1 MTFWIERVFPRQA
14 ARLRSAA
21 LGAALAESDMSFAVG
36 LRASDWS
43 ERDRFPHDRREVL
56 AQAVEAW
63 RSNPLGRRIVG
74 LTTQYVLGDGITA
87 SSEHPAADRFLKLF
101 WQHRL
106 NRMDT
111 RCAEW
116 CDELTRTGNLFILLS
131 TDPAGMSYVRAFPAA
146 SMERIEA
153 QPHDIEQPLA
163 FWPLRTAQELD
174 PPAWPAYDEADDH
187 PDAYGSWPTVM
198 LHYAINRPVG
208 AQWGESDLA
217 PLLRW
222 LARYANWLEDR
233 ARLNRYRNAFLFTV
247 SGRWPTAAQ
256 RLARQNELN
265 ANPPRPGAIL
275 VSDESEQWSILSPK
289 LESSDA
295 NSDGLALKKMIAA
308 GAGIP
313 LHFLAEPE
321 SSTRTTAEAAGG
333 PTYRYFEQRQRYFL
347 WVMEDVLRVVINRR
361 AQIDRRIPKHPPLTL
376 SGADIS
382 ARDNAALAMAAT
394 QISAIFQDMRDR
406 GLVDDREL
414 LRMVYRYAGEPADVD
429 NLLAGGRGA
438 PPVAAGFKGMPAA
451 TRRRSHPAAPVD
463 VLAADGMEIKQ
474 TISEGGGS

>member
-1 MTFWIERVFPRQA
+1 MTLWIERIFPRQA
-14 ARLRSAA
+14 ERLRSTTLSAA
-21 LGAALAESDMSFAVG
+21 RPETEVSFPLGLAASSNND
-36 LRASDWS
+36 
-43 ERDRFPHDRREVL
+43 RDRYPHDRCEVL

-74 LTTQYVLGDGITA
+74 LTSQYVLGDGITIA
-87 SSEHPAADRFLKLF
+87 SQHAAADRFLKQF
-101 WQHRL
+101 WDHRL

-111 RCAEW
+111 RCGEW
-116 CDELTRTGNLFILLS
+116 CDELTRTGNLFVLVS
-131 TDPAGMSYVRAFPAA
+131 TDAAGMSYVRAYPAA
-146 SMERIEA
+146 SIERIEA
-153 QPHDIEQPLA
+153 QPNDIEQPLA
-163 FWPLRTAQELD
+163 FWPMRTVQELE
-174 PPAWPAYDEADDH
+174 PSPWPAYDEANDH
-187 PDAYGSWPTVM
+187 PDANGGWPTVM

-222 LARYANWLEDR
+222 LSRYANWLEDR

-247 SGRWPTAAQ
+247 KGRWPTAAQ
-256 RLARQNELN
+256 RIARQNELN

-275 VSDESEQWSILSPK
+275 VSDESEDWSILSPK

-321 SSTRTTAEAAGG
+321 SSTRTTAEASGG
-333 PTYRYFEQRQRYFL
+333 PTYRHYEQRQRYFL
-347 WVMEDVLRVVINRR
+347 WVVEDVLRVTLARR
-361 AQIDRRIPKHPPLTL
+361 AKIDRRVPSGVPLAVN
-376 SGADIS
+376 GADIS
-382 ARDNAALAMAAT
+382 SRDNVSLAMAAT

-414 LRMVYRYAGEPADVD
+414 LRMIYRYAGEPADVEE
-429 NLLAGGRGA
+429 LLADGAGA
-438 PPVAAGFKGMPAA
+438 PQVAECFKGMEMA
-451 TRRRSHPAAPVD
+451 RRSRPVAPADALQP
-463 VLAADGMEIKQ
+463 DGMNLKD
-474 TISEGGGS
+474 SLVDGGAA